1 MSCFIILKMLP
12 LSLPTSYPGCN
23 RDRKIVQRVSDVLL
37 KIMWIYLIPIHY
49 LGLIL
54 HTIKTFPNV
63 SFISDKLSAREKVIG
78 MMVEDNL
85 VENYLSLFISYSRS
99 SVVYLLQQSILSHF
113 TTFINAFQTLLLFGT
128 GIFKHVSFYCKS
140 EF

>member
-1 MSCFIILKMLP
+1 M
-12 LSLPTSYPGCN
+12 
-23 RDRKIVQRVSDVLL
+23 V
-37 KIMWIYLIPIHY
+37 IYLIPIHY
-49 LGLIL
+49 LVLIL
-54 HTIKTFPNV
+54 LTIKTFPNV
-63 SFISDKLSAREKVIG
+63 SFISYKLSAREKVIG